1 MQNKGRPFY
10 REDNKTFR
18 THISYFLGGFVC
30 SLWTR
35 PPLTPTHHQ
44 RLAARKDVV
53 TKRTPGVFSRA
64 VSSAAMGARTAVEAV
79 GTKEGAEAQAA
90 EVIAFGEKLPQGSR
104 REKGRVWVC
113 VCFFRDK
120 WFLSEFS
127 CQREGEELVD
137 GEKWE
142 IIRRQL
148 LRRHNWTGFPRAED
162 ATRLRACWGEL
173 PRGQGGSCPR
183 PEQKEGGRQEG
194 HNDVM
199 LGQKADLKGVFS

>member
-1 MQNKGRPFY
+1 MQNKGRPLY

-35 PPLTPTHHQ
+35 PPLTPTHRR

-53 TKRTPGVFSRA
+53 TKRTPGVFSGA
-64 VSSAAMGARTAVEAV
+64 VSSAAMGARTVVEAM
-79 GTKEGAEAQAA
+79 GTKEGAEAQSGEA
-90 EVIAFGEKLPQGSR
+90 VAFGEKLRQRAR
-104 REKGRVWVC
+104 REK
-113 VCFFRDK
+113 
-120 WFLSEFS
+120 
-127 CQREGEELVD
+127 REGEGFGFVSSGIDDFWVSSVVKGKELV

-142 IIRRQL
+142 IIRGQL

-173 PRGQGGSCPR
+173 PPARSRRKGAGRMGITMRCWVKRQTL
-183 PEQKEGGRQEG
+183 KE
-194 HNDVM
+194 
-199 LGQKADLKGVFS
+199 F